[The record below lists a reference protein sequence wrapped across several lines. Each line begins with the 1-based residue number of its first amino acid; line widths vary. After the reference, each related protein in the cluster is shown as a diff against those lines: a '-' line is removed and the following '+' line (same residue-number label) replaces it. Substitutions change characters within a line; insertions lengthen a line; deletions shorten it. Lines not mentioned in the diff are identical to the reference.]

1 MTASAADSSPRP
13 LLSIVSPVYRS
24 RSLVS
29 EFVRQ
34 VRVGATQL
42 TEDFELLL
50 VEDGSPDD
58 SWSAILEE
66 CAKDQRVK
74 GLQLS
79 RNFGQQSGITAGLAH
94 ARGQYVVVMDSD
106 LQDDP
111 AYFADLYRTLC
122 QGFDIVFARKRQRR
136 FSLRRNVTTRAYYAI
151 FRWLASVNYDP
162 NIGAYSIISRR
173 VVDAFLTFGDYRR
186 GYVIVLDWLGF
197 RRGYIEIEHRER
209 PDGQSSYTL
218 WKLLGHALTITLAY
232 SHKPLLTSIYVGLAL
247 SVVSFGA
254 AALAIYRYF
263 TTSVGIMALGW
274 TSLVVSQFFL
284 SGLVLMSLGIMGLY
298 VSRIFEQV
306 KQRPIFV
313 VRETRNL
320 E

>member
-1 MTASAADSSPRP
+1 MSAFDSSARP

-24 RSLVS
+24 HSLVA
-29 EFVRQ
+29 EFVR
-34 VRVGATQL
+34 RVCAGAARI
-42 TEDFELLL
+42 TEDFEVVL

-58 SWSAILEE
+58 SWAAILEE
-66 CAKDQRVK
+66 CAKDRRVK

-79 RNFGQQSGITAGLAH
+79 RNFGQQSGITAGLTH

-111 AYFADLYRTLC
+111 EYIADLYWKLRE
-122 QGFDIVFARKRQRR
+122 GFDIVFARKRERK

-151 FRWLASVNYDP
+151 FRRLASVNYDP

-197 RRGYIEIEHRER
+197 RRGHVDVVHRDR
-209 PDGQSSYTL
+209 PDGHSTYTV

-232 SHKPLLTSIYVGLAL
+232 SDKPLLTSIYVGLTL
-247 SVVSFGA
+247 SAMSFA
-254 AALAIYRYF
+254 AAVFAIYRYF
-263 TTSVGIMALGW
+263 TTSVGLLAIGW

-284 SGLVLMSLGIMGLY
+284 SGLVLMGLGILGLY
-298 VSRIFEQV
+298 ISRIFEQV
-306 KQRPIFV
+306 KHRPIFV
-313 VRETRNL
+313 IRETSNL